1 MARVG
6 LGLRISG
13 GDDEAQTVGRVN
25 GDMRTRSLAR
35 VVLLSFVLAGFGV
48 GAFAQGTG
56 DYEDL
61 VSLFHEFRA
70 FGEPEVIDGLPD
82 YSNVAMAK
90 QARELKGYQARLAA
104 IDPRGWP
111 VPDQIDYHLVRAEMN
126 GLEFRHRVLK
136 PWVLDPGFYNDR
148 MPRVGR
154 GADLPIAGDELAEFR
169 ARLASVE
176 RFLEQA
182 RRNLSDLSRV
192 AADLGTVAVLSLGDT
207 RASFESLAARAA
219 DAQPEL
225 TPDVEAAMAAI
236 DGYVEWIETNK
247 PKMTARAGVGKE
259 NYNWLLKNVYLF
271 PYTWDDV
278 RTIVELEDNRVIAFG
293 RLEENR
299 NQNTPR
305 LTPVASQE
313 EYRESIREA
322 VGHIMNFL
330 REGEVFS
337 LDLIK
342 VSDEYFHSRWE
353 QKGYFLDQPW
363 PEKHDYFFNFSHREA
378 VMENTHEL
386 VGHHFDQLRAKV
398 AERPIRRGRRPYNIG
413 TARGEGFA
421 FALEELLMHAG
432 YLDGRSPRGR
442 EIAYEQAA
450 FRTVRALS
458 DIYMHNQE
466 WTYDEAYAFCVA
478 NAPHGELLDGSH
490 HLWFELDTTLR
501 GVGHHMLMVVGK
513 VQFMK
518 LFRDRAQQLGDEFVL
533 RDFMDEFLSSAS
545 IPMSLIRWEMTGYT
559 DEIETLWPYGDE

>member
-1 MARVG
+1 M
-6 LGLRISG
+6 II
-13 GDDEAQTVGRVN
+13 
-25 GDMRTRSLAR
+25 RSLAR
-35 VVLLSFVLAGFGV
+35 VVLLTSVLSGLTG
-48 GAFAQGTG
+48 GALAQYSG

-70 FGEPEVIDGLPD
+70 FGEPEVVGGLPD
-82 YSNVAMAK
+82 YTVAAIEK

-104 IDPRGWP
+104 IDPRRWP
-111 VPDQIDYHLVRAEMN
+111 IPEQVDYHLVRAEMN

-136 PWVLDPGFYNDR
+136 PWALDPGFYNDR
-148 MPRVGR
+148 MPHVGR
-154 GADLPIAGDELAEFR
+154 GLNFPIADGELAEFR
-169 ARLASVE
+169 ARLASVG
-176 RFLEQA
+176 RFFEQA
-182 RRNLSDLSRV
+182 KRNLSDLSMV
-192 AADLGTVAVLSLGDT
+192 AADLGTVAVLSLGDS

-219 DAQPEL
+219 VDQPEL
-225 TPDVEAAMAAI
+225 VSDIEGALGAI
-236 DGYVEWIETNK
+236 DDYVEWIEANK

-299 NQNTPR
+299 NRNTPR
-305 LTPVASQE
+305 LKPVASQE

-322 VGHIMNFL
+322 VDHIMNFL
-330 REGEVFS
+330 REGEIFS

-342 VSDEYFHSRWE
+342 VSDEYFRSRFE
-353 QKGYFLDQPW
+353 HKGYFLDQPW

-386 VGHHFDQLRAKV
+386 VGHHFDELRAEV
-398 AERPIRRGRRPYNIG
+398 AERPIRRGRRPYKIG

-466 WTYDEAYAFCVA
+466 WTYEEAYAFCVA

-490 HLWFELDTTLR
+490 HLWYELDTTLR

-533 RDFMDEFLSSAS
+533 RDFMDEFLASAS

-559 DEIETLWPYGDE
+559 DEIETLWSYGDE